1 MLSGYIHT
9 TILNKS
15 NSVKVMTY

>member
-9 TILNKS
+9 QTNE
-15 NSVKVMTY
+15 VFTTHWTHG